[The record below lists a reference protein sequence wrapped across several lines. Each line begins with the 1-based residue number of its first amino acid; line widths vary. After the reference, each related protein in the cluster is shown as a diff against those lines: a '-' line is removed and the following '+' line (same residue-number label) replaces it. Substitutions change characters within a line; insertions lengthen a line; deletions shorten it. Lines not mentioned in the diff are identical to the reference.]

1 MTALREELAI
11 DPITFALHLVSSEN
25 GTTSG
30 TFVAT
35 GLVAD
40 SGTLP
45 ALARFPALRE
55 DVRLPLVVHGAE
67 SLAGTAGAIAVSYD
81 GVFHPAAPGVFSAAG
96 LWRVTGGDHAY
107 EYLRAEGTWRAT
119 AVFGG
124 QLVVDAVYEGR
135 GWFA

>member
-1 MTALREELAI
+1 MTALREEPLTA
-11 DPITFALHLVSSEN
+11 PIRFALHLVSSGD

-30 TFVAT
+30 TFVTT
-35 GLVAD
+35 GLVGD

-45 ALARFPALRE
+45 ALARFAALHE

-67 SLAGTAGAIAVSYD
+67 SLSGTEGAIAVSYD
-81 GVFHPAAPGVFSAAG
+81 GVFHPAAPGVFSGAG

-107 EYLRAEGTWRAT
+107 EDLRGEGTWRAT

-124 QLVVDAVYEGR
+124 TLVVDAVYEGR